1 MSKGIKQKIFLS
13 ALVFGLAA
21 SGIFLGNS
29 AEAKTVKKMVI
40 KSIND
45 DDKTI
50 KTIKN
55 GDEFTVNAA
64 TAKIRK
70 GASSTKK
77 MNFSTLEVGD
87 VITVEGS
94 YSDRNVTASKVR
106 DLSYYDKKTVT
117 FYGTIDSLTEA
128 KNQIKITPLE
138 RKKQTITVLSSTK
151 IKDKDGDKIKFSDLK
166 EDDRVFVTGK
176 WNRKKNTIT
185 KTKTIDVLDDD
196 DYEDLDD

>member
-1 MSKGIKQKIFLS
+1 MSNGIKKKIFLS
-13 ALVFGLAA
+13 ALIFGLAA
-21 SGIFLGNS
+21 SGIFFGNS

-50 KTIKN
+50 KAIKN
-55 GDEFTVNAA
+55 GDEYTVNAA
-64 TAKIRK
+64 SAKIRK

-77 MNFSTLEVGD
+77 MNFSTLEEGD

-94 YSDRNVTASKVR
+94 FSDRNVTATKVR
-106 DLSYYDKKTVT
+106 DLSYYDQKTVT
-117 FYGTIDSLTEA
+117 FYGTIDSLTQDA
-128 KNQIKITPLE
+128 TTLKIEPLE
-138 RKKQTITVLSSTK
+138 RSKQTVAVLSSTK
-151 IKDKDGDKIKFSDLK
+151 IKDKDGGKIKFSDLK
-166 EDDRVFVTGK
+166 EDDRVLITGK
-176 WNRKKNTIT
+176 WSRKKNTIT